1 MKYKTSV
8 PSIRMTCLGKM
19 SHGLYT
25 PCMSSKINHTVE
37 KFTLR
42 IWYCKVHQLCN
53 AHFPVHRIKPS
64 HLNPVM
70 VMLRVE
76 ALKFQQHTWML
87 LKVISNS
94 KMFHLPLYHS
104 NFLSAFIISVVGCF
118 IHGCSRFE
126 QRASQKVGSGWLK
139 MCFLFCIFHTHFFL
153 WDRKYSK
160 CEQVKSIFRVL
171 ILTKG
176 GISKKYL
183 INTDSCSDL
192 IVSTKLD

>member
-1 MKYKTSV
+1 
-8 PSIRMTCLGKM
+8 M
-19 SHGLYT
+19 SHPSEWHVWEKCHMAFTL
-25 PCMSSKINHTVE
+25 PVCLVKWKDTVE

-64 HLNPVM
+64 HLNPVI
-70 VMLRVE
+70 VMWRVE
-76 ALKFQQHTWML
+76 ALKFGQHTWML
-87 LKVISNS
+87 LKLISNS

-104 NFLSAFIISVVGCF
+104 NFFVYFIISVVGCF

-126 QRASQKVGSGWLK
+126 QRASQKVGSGGLK
-139 MCFLFCIFHTHFFL
+139 MCFLFCIFHTHLFL

-183 INTDSCSDL
+183 LNTDSFSDL
-192 IVSTKLD
+192 IVSNKLD